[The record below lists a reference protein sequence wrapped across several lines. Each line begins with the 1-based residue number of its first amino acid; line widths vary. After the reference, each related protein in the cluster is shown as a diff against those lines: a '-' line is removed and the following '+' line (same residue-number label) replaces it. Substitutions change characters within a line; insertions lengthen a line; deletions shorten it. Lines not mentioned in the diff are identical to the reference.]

1 MMLVANS
8 ASALLFGALA
18 EAMGGKH
25 GKNTDS
31 SSSSSG
37 GGNTTTVVNG
47 TTVAGGTRDVSSE
60 GQDIAA
66 GAMGGLAAMFLL
78 LALAC
83 FLVPSP
89 PTMGKRKT
97 PKAATALDQ

>member
-31 SSSSSG
+31 SSG

-47 TTVAGGTRDVSSE
+47 TTVAGGTMDVSSE

-66 GAMGGLAAMFLL
+66 GTMGGLAAMFLL